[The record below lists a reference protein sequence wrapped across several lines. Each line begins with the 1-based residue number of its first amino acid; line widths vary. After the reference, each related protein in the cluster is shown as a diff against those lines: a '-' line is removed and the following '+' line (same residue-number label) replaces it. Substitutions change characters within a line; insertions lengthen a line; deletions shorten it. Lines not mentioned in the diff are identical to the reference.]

1 MPVDAWF
8 STSLPSAWAYA
19 HTDTI
24 SRHHTNGFSMTLYAY
39 HVNFTTPA
47 FLGNAQQQAQW
58 RTPPLKALLRQWWR
72 VAVAQQ
78 VRYNTETLRQQENA
92 LFGTAADGEGDSR
105 QSLIRIRLSHWN
117 MGKLTSWKGLE
128 QESIPHAEAEKSQYL
143 VGPHAYLGYGP
154 LDGRGGTQFSRKEG
168 TAIQAG
174 DTATF
179 SLAFVPRREMDADT
193 QRQHERNIQIALW
206 LMDRYGTLG
215 GRSRNGWGSLSLQP
229 ADDGT
234 AALDGQ
240 LGSTLKLPWQDALQR
255 DWPHALG
262 TDAKGALVWQ
272 TAAFD
277 DWKKLMQE
285 LARTKI
291 ALRTQFKFPHER
303 PDGLVHDRHWLS
315 YPVTTHGVKTWG
327 GNARLPNS
335 LRFKVRPAPGNP
347 QQLVGV
353 IFHVPCLPPPAFQP
367 DLRAIERV
375 WQTVHALL
383 DAQPAL
389 RRIPA

>member
-1 MPVDAWF
+1 MHLCSYQLRF
-8 STSLPSAWAYA
+8 Q
-19 HTDTI
+19 
-24 SRHHTNGFSMTLYAY
+24 
-39 HVNFTTPA
+39 TPA
-47 FLGNAQQQAQW
+47 FLGNAQQQGQW
-58 RTPPLKALLRQWWR
+58 RTPPLKAVLRQWWR
-72 VAVAQQ
+72 LAVAQQ
-78 VRYNTETLRQQENA
+78 ARYNIETLRLRENA
-92 LFGTAADGEGDSR
+92 LFGTAADGEGDSH

-117 MGKLTSWKGLE
+117 MGKLSSWSGLE
-128 QESIPHAEAEKSQYL
+128 QGSIHHPEAEKSKYQ

-154 LDGRGGTQFSRKEG
+154 LDGRGGTQFSKKDG

-179 SLAFVPRREMDADT
+179 SLAIPPEHVRD
-193 QRQHERNIQIALW
+193 IQIALW

-234 AALDGQ
+234 AALDSP
-240 LGSTLKLPWQDALQR
+240 LGSPLVLPWQDALQR

-262 TDAKGALVWQ
+262 TDAQGALVWQ

-291 ALRTQFKFPHER
+291 ALRTQFRFTTGKDAPEA
-303 PDGLVHDRHWLS
+303 RHWLS
-315 YPVTTHGVKTWG
+315 YPVTNHSVRSWG

-335 LRFKVRPAPGNP
+335 LRFKVRPAPGNA
-347 QQLVGV
+347 QQVVGV

-375 WQTVHALL
+375 WQTVHAFL

>member
-1 MPVDAWF
+1 MN
-8 STSLPSAWAYA
+8 TTQY
-19 HTDTI
+19 
-24 SRHHTNGFSMTLYAY
+24 TLQF
-39 HVNFTTPA
+39 NTPA
-47 FLGNAQQQAQW
+47 FLGNAAQQGQW

-78 VRYNTETLRQQENA
+78 VRYNPEVLRLRENT
-92 LFGTAADGEGDSR
+92 LFGTAADDGGDSR
-105 QSLIRIRLSHWN
+105 QSLIRMRLSHWS
-117 MGKLTSWKGLE
+117 MGKLGSWNGLE
-128 QESIPHAEAEKSQYL
+128 QESIHHPEAERSRYQ

-154 LDGRGGTQFSRKEG
+154 LDGRGGTHFSKKDG

-174 DTATF
+174 DCTTF
-179 SLAFVPRREMDADT
+179 SLAFVPRREMDVDT
-193 QRQHERNIQIALW
+193 RRQHADDIQTALW

-229 ADDGT
+229 ADDHT
-234 AALDGQ
+234 AALDGP
-240 LGSTLKLPWQDALQR
+240 LGSPLALRWQEALQR

-262 TDAKGALVWQ
+262 TDAQGALVWQ
-272 TAAFD
+272 TATFD
-277 DWKKLMQE
+277 DWRKLMQE

-315 YPVTTHGVKTWG
+315 YPVTTHSVRSWG

-367 DLRAIERV
+367 DLRAIEHV
-375 WQTVHALL
+375 WQTVHAFL

-389 RRIPA
+389 RRIAA

>member
-1 MPVDAWF
+1 MHF
-8 STSLPSAWAYA
+8 A
-19 HTDTI
+19 HGLCPFPMKTYRYQL
-24 SRHHTNGFSMTLYAY
+24 S
-39 HVNFTTPA
+39 FTTPA
-47 FLGNAQQQAQW
+47 FLGNASQQAQW

-92 LFGTAADGEGDSR
+92 LFGTAADGEGDSQ

-117 MGKLTSWKGLE
+117 MGKLTSWNGLE
-128 QESIPHAEAEKSQYL
+128 QGSIHHPEAEKSRNQ

-154 LDGRGGTQFSRKEG
+154 LDGRGGTQFSKKDG

-174 DTATF
+174 DCTTF
-179 SLAFVPRREMDADT
+179 SLAFVPRREMDVDT
-193 QRQHERNIQIALW
+193 WRQHANNIQTALW

-229 ADDGT
+229 VDDGT
-234 AALDGQ
+234 PALDAQLSGQ
-240 LGSTLKLPWQDALQR
+240 LALPWQDALQR

-285 LARTKI
+285 LARIKI
-291 ALRTQFKFPHER
+291 TLRTQFRFNSGKDAPAPEA
-303 PDGLVHDRHWLS
+303 RHWLS
-315 YPVTTHGVKTWG
+315 YPVTNHSVKSWG

-335 LRFKVRPAPGNP
+335 LRFKVRPAPGNAK
-347 QQLVGV
+347 QLVGV
-353 IFHVPCLPPPAFQP
+353 IFHVPCLPPPSFQP
-367 DLRAIERV
+367 HVATIQNV
-375 WQTVHALL
+375 WQTVHRSL
-383 DAQPAL
+383 DNEQKL
-389 RRIPA
+389 TRIPA